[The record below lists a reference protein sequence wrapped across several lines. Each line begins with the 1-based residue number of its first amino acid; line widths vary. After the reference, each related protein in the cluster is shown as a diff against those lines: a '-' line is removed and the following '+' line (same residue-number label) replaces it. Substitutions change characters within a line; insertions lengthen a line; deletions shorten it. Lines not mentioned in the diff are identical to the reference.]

1 MPSPVQW
8 VKDLVLPPLWLGYK
22 SLAQELPYAT
32 DVAIKQTNKHTKEW
46 AIITSVLTL
55 TVTPFTLFSNK
66 EPPFIITINNCLF

>member
-32 DVAIKQTNKHTKEW
+32 DVAIKTKYKMQKRNIEDHW
-46 AIITSVLTL
+46 SPNVVIMKKFEILPVLPKWDTE
-55 TVTPFTLFSNK
+55 T
-66 EPPFIITINNCLF
+66 